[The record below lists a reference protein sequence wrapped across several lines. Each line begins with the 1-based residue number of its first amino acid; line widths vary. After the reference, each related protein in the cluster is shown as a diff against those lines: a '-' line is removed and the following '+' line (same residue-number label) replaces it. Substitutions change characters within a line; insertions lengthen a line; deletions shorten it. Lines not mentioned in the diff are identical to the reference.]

1 MTITEITKLE
11 LTTSELFFPTYE
23 KIAAIK
29 NRTYDI
35 KFRDDIKK
43 NLINLI
49 RSFK

>member
-1 MTITEITKLE
+1 MTITEITKLD
-11 LTTSELFFPTYE
+11 LTTSELFPTYE
-23 KIAAIK
+23 KIVAIK

-43 NLINLI
+43 NLINLF